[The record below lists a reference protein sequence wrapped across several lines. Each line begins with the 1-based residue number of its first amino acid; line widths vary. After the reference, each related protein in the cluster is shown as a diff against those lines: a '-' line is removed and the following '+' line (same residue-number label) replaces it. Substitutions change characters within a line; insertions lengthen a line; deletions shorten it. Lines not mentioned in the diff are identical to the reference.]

1 MPAPARGDLV
11 LVPFPYS
18 DLRGMKR
25 RPACI
30 ISAGAYQQGP
40 DVIVAMVTSQAG
52 RRQAPGLGD
61 VVVADWQ
68 AAGLRAP
75 STVRAG
81 RLLVLEQR
89 LLGSTLGRLSA
100 RSLSDVDDALRTVF
114 GLR

>member
-1 MPAPARGDLV
+1 MTAPARGDIV

-30 ISAGAYQQGP
+30 VSAGAYQRGP
-40 DVIVAMVTSQAG
+40 DVIVAMVTSQPG
-52 RRQAPGLGD
+52 RRQTPGVGD

-81 RLLVLEQR
+81 RILVLEQR
-89 LLGSTLGRLSA
+89 LLGATLGRLSA
-100 RSLSDVDDALRTVF
+100 GSLSHVDDALRTVF
-114 GLR
+114 GLL

>member
-1 MPAPARGDLV
+1 
-11 LVPFPYS
+11 
-18 DLRGMKR
+18 MKR
-25 RPACI
+25 RPACVV
-30 ISAGAYQQGP
+30 SANAYQRSP

-61 VVVADWQ
+61 VVVNDWR

-75 STVRAG
+75 STIRVG

-89 LLGSTLGRLSA
+89 LLGTTLGRLSA
-100 RSLSDVDDALRTVF
+100 AALTDVDDALRMVF